1 MRGNEG
7 YERDASTFETRPEGN
22 VRRLKAAILAAGRG
36 ERLWPLAEKN
46 PKHLLP
52 IGGEPLLQRTVKA
65 LVQAGITD
73 IVMVVQ
79 FEAEKIKGFFK
90 DGRQLGCEISYVKQK
105 ILGGTADAVKTVES
119 EMRGEDRF
127 LLVYGDNYYNQKALD
142 KFVKSSDSKDLLMGA
157 AEVKD
162 PSRFGSLVVK
172 RGNIVAIHEKV
183 ASDNVGVVN
192 AGIYVLDNSIFSAV
206 KKTRK
211 SQRGEF
217 ELTDS
222 LSLLM
227 VEGRRIRT
235 IPFGKGQWVGISYPW
250 DLLEANRSALD
261 SDEEVRDGE
270 TEVGVHLKGSVR
282 LSKGA
287 IVKSGS
293 YIEGPVY
300 VGEGAVVGPNAY
312 LRPGTSLGKGV
323 KVGAGCEVKNSVVM
337 DEAKIPHL
345 CYVGDSVLG
354 HGVSLGAGTITANL
368 KFNDS
373 HVESRVKRQM
383 VDSGQRKLGA
393 IFGDG
398 VKTGINVS
406 IFPGVKIGA
415 DAWIGPGAIV
425 RTDVPS
431 SARMK

>member
-1 MRGNEG
+1 MTG
-7 YERDASTFETRPEGN
+7 
-22 VRRLKAAILAAGRG
+22 LKAAILAAGRG

-52 IGGEPLLQRTVKA
+52 IGGEPLLQRTVKG
-65 LVQAGITD
+65 LVRAGVGE

-79 FEAEKIKGFFK
+79 FEAEKIKNFFG
-90 DGRQLGCEISYVKQK
+90 DGQHLGCKVRYVKQK
-105 ILGGTADAVKTVES
+105 RLGGTADAVRTCEN
-119 EMRGEDRF
+119 ELRGEDRF
-127 LLVYGDNYYNQKALD
+127 LIIYGDNYYDQKALN

-162 PSRFGSLVVK
+162 PSRFGTLEVK
-172 RGNIVAIHEKV
+172 RGNIVSIREK
-183 ASDNVGVVN
+183 ASNGNIGVVN
-192 AGIYVLDNSIFSAV
+192 AGTYVLDTSIFSAIR
-206 KKTRK
+206 KTRK
-211 SQRGEF
+211 SKRGEF

-227 VEGRRIRT
+227 AEGRRIRT
-235 IPFGKGQWVGISYPW
+235 IPFGKGEWVGISYPW

-261 SDEEVRDGE
+261 SDEEIRDGQ
-270 TEVGVHLKGSVR
+270 TEPGVHLKGSVS
-282 LSKGA
+282 LSKGSR
-287 IVKSGS
+287 VKSGS

-300 VGEGAVVGPNAY
+300 VGESAVVGPNAY

-323 KVGAGCEVKNSVVM
+323 KVGAGCEVKNSIVM

-345 CYVGDSVLG
+345 CYVGDSILG
-354 HGVSLGAGTITANL
+354 NGASLGAGTITANL

-373 HVESRVKRQM
+373 NVQSRVKGRL

-398 VKTGINVS
+398 AKTGINVS
-406 IFPGVKIGA
+406 IYPGVKIRA
-415 DAWIGPGAIV
+415 DAWIGPGATIKSDVASKGRV
-425 RTDVPS
+425 R
-431 SARMK
+431 

>member
-1 MRGNEG
+1 
-7 YERDASTFETRPEGN
+7 
-22 VRRLKAAILAAGRG
+22 LKAAILAAGRG

-65 LVQAGITD
+65 LVQAGITE

-79 FEAEKIKGFFK
+79 FEAEKIKVFFK
-90 DGRQLGCEISYVKQK
+90 DGKELGAKISYVKQK
-105 ILGGTADAVKTVES
+105 QLGGTADAVKAVES
-119 EMRGEDRF
+119 ELRGEDRF

-162 PSRFGSLVVK
+162 PSRFGSLVIK
-172 RGNIVAIHEKV
+172 RGNIVAIREKM
-183 ASDNVGVVN
+183 ASGNVGVVN

-227 VEGRRIRT
+227 AEGRRIRT
-235 IPFGKGQWVGISYPW
+235 IPFGKREWVGISYPW

-270 TEVGVHLKGSVR
+270 TEVGVHLKGSVS
-282 LSKGA
+282 LAKGS

-323 KVGAGCEVKNSVVM
+323 KVGAGCEVKNSIAM
-337 DEAKIPHL
+337 DEARIPHL

-354 HGVSLGAGTITANL
+354 HGSSLGAGTITANL

-373 HVESRVKRQM
+373 NVESRVKRQL
-383 VDSGQRKLGA
+383 VDSGQRKLGV

-431 SARMK
+431 NDRVR